1 MPRAAVRMQ
10 ACQDSRAVSAA
21 SQMMVSP
28 TVASA
33 DPALEVISKMRRISP
48 GHVLYCRSL
57 PALSDDLNTF
67 IPPFKSCTAKG
78 S

>member
-1 MPRAAVRMQ
+1 MPRAAVRME

-33 DPALEVISKMRRISP
+33 DPALEVVSKMRQISP
-48 GHVLYCRSL
+48 GHVFYCRSL

-67 IPPFKSCTAKG
+67 IPLYRSCTTKG